1 MDHRERVV
9 RALAHQE
16 PDRVPLALWGSAYG
30 ITDGLY
36 RNLLRGLGW
45 EPLPPFRRR
54 RGHTVNYYDDRIL
67 DLIDADV
74 RHVWLG
80 STDLASPPAEGGVD
94 AWGVPWRKV
103 GGYRFGYLFAGDP
116 PLAQA
121 EVEDL
126 ESYPWPQVEALVRKE
141 ELRERARYLRDET
154 DYAVAAR
161 AVASYGPFEQ
171 ACQLRGTEQF
181 MIDLLTNEDF
191 AVTLLD
197 KIVGVLCRWLE
208 IYLDIIAPYVDIMEL
223 PGDDYASQT
232 APLISPRLFD
242 KYFKPCWQKLI
253 NHVKQAS
260 SQIYVLFHSDG
271 AVTSFIPSL
280 LEAGVDILHPLEPVP
295 ATDMAAVKR
304 GYGHELSF
312 LGGIGIKQAMTGT
325 EEEVV
330 AEVRRRIG
338 LLAEGGGYILAPSN
352 HLQPDVPAEN
362 VIALFRAARKYGTRR
377 PQSKE
382 GQKCTR

>member
-1 MDHRERVV
+1 MMDHRERVLT
-9 RALAHQE
+9 ALAHQE

-36 RNLLRGLGW
+36 HKLLRELGW

-54 RGHTVNYYDDRIL
+54 RGHTVNHYDDRIL
-67 DLIDADV
+67 NLMGADI

-94 AWGVPWRKV
+94 AWGVPWRKT
-103 GGYRFGYLFAGDP
+103 GDYLFAHDP

-126 ESYPWPQVEALVRKE
+126 EGYPWPQVESLLRRE
-141 ELRERARYLRDET
+141 ELRERARYFHDKT

-181 MIDLLTNEDF
+181 MIDLLINEDF
-191 AVTLLD
+191 VAALID
-197 KIVGVLCRWLE
+197 KIVGVLSRWLV
-208 IYLDIIAPYVDIMEL
+208 IYLDTIAPYVDIMEL

-242 KYFKPCWQKLI
+242 KYFKPCWRRFI
-253 NHVKQAS
+253 NLVKQTS
-260 SQIYVLFHSDG
+260 SQIYILFHSDG
-271 AVTSFIPSL
+271 AVAPFIPAL

-304 GYGHELSF
+304 EHGQQLSF
-312 LGGIGIKQAMTGT
+312 LGGIDIKQAMTGT

-338 LLAEGGGYILAPSN
+338 LLADGGGYILAPSN
-352 HLQPDVPAEN
+352 HLQPDVSPQN
-362 VIALFRAARKYGTRR
+362 VIALFQAARRYGMR
-377 PQSKE
+377 Q
-382 GQKCTR
+382 

>member
-1 MDHRERVV
+1 MDHRERVLT
-9 RALAHQE
+9 ALAHQE

-36 RNLLRGLGW
+36 HNMLRQLGW
-45 EPLPPFRRR
+45 EPVFPFRHR
-54 RGHTVNYYDDRIL
+54 RGHTVNCYDDRIL
-67 DLIDADV
+67 DLIDADI

-80 STDLASPPAEGGVD
+80 STDLTSPPAEGGMD

-103 GGYRFGYLFAGDP
+103 GGYLFAGDP

-121 EVEDL
+121 SVEDL
-126 ESYPWPQVEALVRKE
+126 EGHPWPQVESLMRRE
-141 ELRERARYLRDET
+141 ELRERVRYLRDKT
-154 DYAVAAR
+154 NLAIAAR

-181 MIDLLTNEDF
+181 MIDLITDEDF
-191 AVTLLD
+191 AVALID
-197 KIVGVLCRWLE
+197 KIVGVLYRWLE

-242 KYFKPCWQKLI
+242 KYFKPCWEKFI
-253 NHVKQAS
+253 NLVKQAS
-260 SQIYVLFHSDG
+260 PQIYVLFHSDG
-271 AVTSFIPSL
+271 AVTPFIPAL

-304 GYGHELSF
+304 EYGHQLSF
-312 LGGIGIKQAMTGT
+312 LGGIDIKQAMTGS
-325 EEEVV
+325 EEDVV
-330 AEVRRRIG
+330 AEVQRRIG

-352 HLQPDVPAEN
+352 HLQPDVPPGN
-362 VIALFRAARKYGTRR
+362 VIALFQAARKNGRYPLGER
-377 PQSKE
+377 
-382 GQKCTR
+382 GW

>member
-1 MDHRERVV
+1 MYH
-9 RALAHQE
+9 
-16 PDRVPLALWGSAYG
+16 
-30 ITDGLY
+30 
-36 RNLLRGLGW
+36 NLLRELGW
-45 EPLPPFRRR
+45 EPLPPFRCR
-54 RGHTVNYYDDRIL
+54 RGHTVNHYDDRIL
-67 DLIDADV
+67 DLIDADI

-80 STDLASPPAEGGVD
+80 STDFASPPAEGGVD
-94 AWGVPWRKV
+94 AWGVQWRKA
-103 GGYRFGYLFAGDP
+103 GDYLFAGDP

-126 ESYPWPQVEALVRKE
+126 ERYPWPQVESLVRRE
-141 ELRERARYLRDET
+141 ELRERVRYLRHET

-181 MIDLLTNEDF
+181 MIDLLTDEDF
-191 AVTLLD
+191 AVALID

-208 IYLDIIAPYVDIMEL
+208 IYLDIIAADVDIMEL

-242 KYFKPCWQKLI
+242 RYFKPGWQRLI
-253 NHVKQAS
+253 NLVKQAS
-260 SQIYVLFHSDG
+260 SRIYVLFHSDG
-271 AVTSFIPSL
+271 AVAPFVPAL

-295 ATDMAAVKR
+295 ATDMAAVKSK
-304 GYGHELSF
+304 YGHQLSF
-312 LGGIGIKQAMTGT
+312 LGGIDIKQAMTGS

-338 LLAEGGGYILAPSN
+338 LLAEGGGYILAPAN

-362 VIALFRAARKYGTRR
+362 VIALFRAARKYGMR
-377 PQSKE
+377 Q
-382 GQKCTR
+382 